1 MSAEKKGP
9 EQSLREIR
17 KRLIEGTRIKV
28 RYGRATL
35 TVRRSVV
42 ILGAPLGEALK
53 AHQRKAISA
62 EEVAWRF
69 LYEQTISH
77 SPTFDWEVVKL
88 NKLLPR
94 VAAVVREPDL
104 KARTPEELI
113 AELERVHADELAAK
127 KRLSEQIQK
136 YAAPLSASYLKG
148 FRAADLGLV
157 THQKQMKQIR
167 EMVEPLRQQ
176 QSLFKRQQQQ
186 IEQMQRFLRPAIT
199 LEAFGLTQS
208 KVRQMLGLNL
218 PGATT
223 AAALARINNPF
234 LEQDWRPAFERVA
247 EIARE
252 ADAPEV
258 AEAVEAVEITAT
270 KAEEEGPG
278 VDLDAMR
285 EAIERL
291 TQQLEES
298 NQLAKE
304 TANREDSAETAG
316 EEGKGNDS
324 FSRQLILQVALM
336 MIRWLIEAVF
346 SAHLGI
352 PFPPQVAVPP
362 EASDQGPSEEPEP
375 PDSLA

>member
-1 MSAEKKGP
+1 VSAEEKDPKK
-9 EQSLREIR
+9 SLREIR
-17 KRLIEGTRIKV
+17 KRLIEGTRIRV

-42 ILGAPLGEALK
+42 ILGAPLGDALK
-53 AHQRKAISA
+53 AHRREAMSA
-62 EEVAWRF
+62 EDVAWRF
-69 LYEQTISH
+69 LHEQTISH
-77 SPTFDWEVVKL
+77 SPTFDWETVNL

-94 VAAVVREPDL
+94 VAAVMREPDL
-104 KARTPEELI
+104 RAQAPEELI
-113 AELERVHADELAAK
+113 AELERVQAAELAAK

-136 YAAPLSASYLKG
+136 YAAPLSASYMKG
-148 FRAADLGLV
+148 FRPADLGLV

-167 EMVEPLRQQ
+167 EMVEPLRRQ

-199 LEAFGLTQS
+199 LESFGLTPS

-218 PGATT
+218 PTTTT
-223 AAALARINNPF
+223 AAALTRINNPF

-252 ADAPEV
+252 ADAPEIAV
-258 AEAVEAVEITAT
+258 AVEAVEITAT
-270 KAEEEGPG
+270 KAEEEGPA

-285 EAIERL
+285 EAIEGL
-291 TQQLEES
+291 TEQLEES
-298 NQLAKE
+298 NQLAKKRADKE
-304 TANREDSAETAG
+304 QSAKEAG
-316 EEGKGNDS
+316 EEGKGTNS
-324 FSRQLILQVALM
+324 FSRQLILQVTLM

-346 SAHLGI
+346 SAHLSI
-352 PFPPQVAVPP
+352 PLPPQAPNPP
-362 EASDQGPSEEPEP
+362 DRGPSEPPEP

>member
-1 MSAEKKGP
+1 VSAQEKDPKK
-9 EQSLREIR
+9 SLREIR

-42 ILGAPLGEALK
+42 VLGAPLGEALK
-53 AHQRKAISA
+53 AHRREEIGA
-62 EEVAWRF
+62 EDVAWRF
-69 LYEQTISH
+69 LHEQTISH
-77 SPTFDWEVVKL
+77 SPTFDWKTVKL

-94 VAAVVREPDL
+94 VAAVVREPDV
-104 KARTPEELI
+104 KAQTPEELI
-113 AELERVHADELAAK
+113 AELERVQVDELAAK

-136 YAAPLSASYLKG
+136 YAAPLSASYMKG

-199 LEAFGLTQS
+199 LESFGLTPS

-218 PGATT
+218 PSATT
-223 AAALARINNPF
+223 ATALASINNPF

-252 ADAPEV
+252 ADAPEI

-270 KAEEEGPG
+270 KAEEGPE

-285 EAIERL
+285 EAIEGL
-291 TQQLEES
+291 TEQLEES
-298 NQLAKE
+298 NQLAKGK
-304 TANREDSAETAG
+304 ADREQSAKEARKG
-316 EEGKGNDS
+316 GKGADS
-324 FSRQLILQVALM
+324 FSRQLILQVTLM

-352 PFPPQVAVPP
+352 PLPPHPP
-362 EASDQGPSEEPEP
+362 DPPDQGPSEAPEP
-375 PDSLA
+375 PDSVA